1 MDFTT
6 GSFVLV
12 GAALLIVILACYA
25 KGKNYLQFSNLINP
39 ILTSL
44 SAVLHAVGAVVKDN
58 SALAIMSS
66 VVSGAIDAAG
76 YAEKLWLDG
85 EIDKEKR
92 REKMSKQ
99 ALRQLKVRAQ
109 EAEKAVGAEAAE
121 VKIEHFSAAQILRDL
136 SCCRGGIERETETVC
151 KIIGRAG
158 GDISNGH
165 FGMSSS
171 QTCQHLVECA
181 VAAAT

>member
-12 GAALLIVILACYA
+12 GAALLVIILACYA
-25 KGKNYLQFSNLINP
+25 RGKDYLQFSNLINP

-58 SALAIMSS
+58 STLAIMSS
-66 VVSGAIDAAG
+66 VISGAIDAAG

-92 REKMSKQ
+92 PQ
-99 ALRQLKVRAQ
+99 YAQ
-109 EAEKAVGAEAAE
+109 E
-121 VKIEHFSAAQILRDL
+121 H
-136 SCCRGGIERETETVC
+136 IERMLSALS
-151 KIIGRAG
+151 I
-158 GDISNGH
+158 DITPEIQSVIQGAIAL
-165 FGMSSS
+165 
-171 QTCQHLVECA
+171 TCYLMPHHTKVEEA
-181 VAAAT
+181 